1 MRTPDGIRP
10 RKKKTGI
17 MLLGLLLLVAG
28 IVLAACG
35 IMGKSQTDYYARK
48 TKLPAGEWID
58 YATGKTPAPELGEED
73 YKGRNLTAS
82 GRSKQTVLEQLE
94 KVTQF
99 DKVIMPMW
107 IPFVILG
114 AAMLVLGAFLLIRN
128 DVWPMVTVL
137 AIIFYLVF
145 LIYPLYMLLRQA
157 LLNSEG
163 QLSFEVYE
171 KIFSKAYYSNAIWHS
186 LLISAVVTLIS
197 VLIATP
203 MAYIMSTMKIR
214 GAGVLR
220 ILILVS
226 SMSAPFIGAYAWI
239 QLCGRNGVL
248 TNLLAQ
254 IGINI
259 GDIYGFK
266 GCVIVM
272 SFQLYCLVFMFIS
285 GAFKSM
291 DNSLIEASESLGC
304 AGIRKIFKVVLP
316 LMLPTLLAGAL
327 LVFMRAF
334 ADYGTPMLIGENY
347 ITLPVLVYKEFFS
360 ELGGSENLA
369 AAISVIAILITTG
382 VFLLQKYIANRKVFS
397 INALHPVEA
406 KKAHG
411 VKNILAHVYCYV
423 MVGIAI
429 MPQCL
434 VIFNSFRNTS
444 GRMFAE
450 GFSLKSYAEAFN
462 TVSNSIWMTYLMSS
476 ISIVCI
482 VIIACMIAY
491 LVVRR
496 RNVFNAS
503 VDVMSMFP
511 ETVAG
516 SILGIALLTAFNKR
530 PLLLSGGMFI
540 MILSYTIRRLPYTV
554 RSSAAILR
562 NISPSIEEAA
572 VSLGTGSAK
581 TFFRITTPMMM
592 PGVISGAILSW
603 IMIITELS
611 TSIILY
617 NPSTK
622 TMTLEIYSQVI
633 RGNDGVASAISAILT
648 FSTVI
653 ALALFFKLSGK
664 KEISM

>member
-58 YATGKTPAPELGEED
+58 YATGKTPAPELSEED

-272 SFQLYCLVFMFIS
+272 SFQLYSLVFMFIS

>member
-1 MRTPDGIRP
+1 MRTSNVIRP
-10 RKKKTGI
+10 RKTGI
-17 MLLGLLLLVAG
+17 MLLGVALLVLG
-28 IVLAACG
+28 IVAGALG
-35 IMGKSQTDYYARK
+35 LMGRSQADYYARK
-48 TKLPAGEWID
+48 VKLSEGEFVEYAIGKREVEPLTDAD
-58 YATGKTPAPELGEED
+58 YN
-73 YKGRNLTAS
+73 GRNLNAA
-82 GRSKQTVLEQLE
+82 GRAKQTLNEQLAN
-94 KVTQF
+94 VTGF
-99 DKVIMPMW
+99 DRVIMPLRYPAL
-107 IPFVILG
+107 IAGLV
-114 AAMLVLGAFLLIRN
+114 MLVAGAWLLISH

-145 LIYPLYMLLRQA
+145 LMYPLYMLLRQA
-157 LLNSEG
+157 LINSEG
-163 QLSFEVYE
+163 HLSFEMYE
-171 KIFSKAYYSNAIWHS
+171 KIFSRAYYSNAIWHS
-186 LLISAVVTLIS
+186 LLISTVVTLVS

-203 MAYIMSTMKIR
+203 MAYIMSTMKIK
-214 GAGVLR
+214 GAGLLQ

-239 QLCGRNGVL
+239 QLCGRNGVV
-248 TNLLAQ
+248 TNLLAS

-272 SFQLYCLVFMFIS
+272 SFQLYSLVFMFIS

-291 DNSLIEASESLGC
+291 DNSLIEACESLGC
-304 AGIRKIFKVVLP
+304 SGLKKVFKVVLP

-347 ITLPVLVYKEFFS
+347 ITLPMLVYKEFFS

-369 AAISVIAILITTG
+369 AAISIIAIIITTS
-382 VFLLQKYIANRKVFS
+382 VFLLQKYISNRKIFS
-397 INALHPVEA
+397 ISALHPVEA
-406 KKAHG
+406 HQGKG
-411 VKNILAHVYCYV
+411 VRNVLAHLYCYV

-434 VIFNSFRNTS
+434 VIFNSFRNTN
-444 GRMFAE
+444 GRMFAP
-450 GFSLKSYAEAFN
+450 GFSLKSYAEAFES
-462 TVSNSIWMTYLMSS
+462 VSRSIWMTYLMST
-476 ISIVCI
+476 IAIVCI
-482 VIIACMIAY
+482 VVFACMIAY

-540 MILSYTIRRLPYTV
+540 MILSYVIRRLPYTI

-562 NISPSIEEAA
+562 NIPPSIEEAA
-572 VSLGTGSAK
+572 ISLGTSNAK
-581 TFFRITTPMMM
+581 TFFQVTTPMMM

-648 FSTVI
+648 FSTMI
-653 ALALFFKLSGK
+653 ALALFFKISGK
-664 KEISM
+664 KEITM